1 MRFICNTQSLCEG
14 VTNVQRAVASKATLP
29 ALEGILI
36 ATDGD
41 KIILSGYD
49 LEIAI
54 KTTIDAN
61 ISEEGCIVVN
71 ARLFG
76 DIIKKAQTET
86 VSIEV
91 DDNMIMTVRYG
102 GCAFSITAIDA
113 NDYPDLPPIE
123 ENDSIEIDGE
133 LLRSMVS
140 ETIFSVSQ
148 SDDKPVHTGILFEIT
163 DGNIRLVAVDSTRFA
178 IRNERI
184 GGDKNMRFIIPA
196 KTLNEVLKL
205 IDDDDKVQLNIDS
218 RHVSFNIGKFFVI
231 SRLLDGD
238 FLDYTSIP
246 DNRTTIA
253 TINTQD
259 FIAAIDRMSPLIVE
273 RLASPVRCTFEDNTV
288 YLKCETV
295 LGKASDNID
304 CTIDGEQL
312 EIGFNS
318 KYMLD
323 ALKAVEDEEIKIAF
337 GGPTQAIRIL
347 PVEGDCFSYLIMP
360 IRLKD
365 NR

>member
-1 MRFICNTQSLCEG
+1 MKFICNTQSLCEG
-14 VTNVQRAVASKATLP
+14 VTNVQRAVSSKATLP

-54 KTTIDAN
+54 KTSVEAN
-61 ISEEGCIVVN
+61 VVVEGCIVVK
-71 ARLFG
+71 AHVFSE
-76 DIIKKAQTET
+76 IIKRAHTET
-86 VSIEV
+86 ISVEV
-91 DDNMIMTVRYG
+91 DDNMNIIVRYG
-102 GCAFSITAIDA
+102 GCAFSIAAIDA
-113 NDYPDLPPIE
+113 NDYPELPPIE

-148 SDDKPVHTGILFEIT
+148 SDDKPVHTGILFEIA

-205 IDDDDKVQLNIDS
+205 IDDGDTVKISIDS
-218 RHVSFNIGKFFVI
+218 RHVSFNIG
-231 SRLLDGD
+231 D
-238 FLDYTSIP
+238 FLDVTSIP

-259 FIAAIDRMSPLIVE
+259 FLAAIDRMSPLIVE
-273 RLASPVRCTFEDNTV
+273 RLASPVRCIFEDDTI
-288 YLKCETV
+288 YLKCETSV
-295 LGKASDNID
+295 GKASDNID
-304 CTIDGEQL
+304 CSIDGEQL

-318 KYMLD
+318 RYMIETLR
-323 ALKAVEDEEIKIAF
+323 AIEDEQIKIVF
-337 GGPTQAIRIL
+337 GGPNQAIRII
-347 PVEGDCFSYLIMP
+347 PVEGESFHYLIMP
-360 IRLKD
+360 IRLKE